1 MLIKLVK
8 QIQVIY
14 SFVEKYNNKM
24 DMELEPHVHT
34 VYNCASHR
42 NTMST

>member
-14 SFVEKYNNKM
+14 NFVEKYNNKM
-24 DMELEPHVHT
+24 DTEEPLAHT
-34 VYNCASHR
+34 VYNCLSHS
-42 NTMST
+42 NTIST